1 MFAPVPERTL
11 STVTASHDIVELTRE
26 KYHSL
31 LKTLE
36 AMASN
41 LNVPSL
47 AVCAPHVRQPSEEY
61 LSSIRSFLLSDNRLL
76 PLTREIQKLQ
86 GIWDTIASHRVDIAA
101 LSEGPR
107 YIKALSEWI
116 EHGESSILREAKS
129 GIVAIQT
136 LVIIQVVQ
144 YFQYLELSGRSH
156 AEFIDA
162 LRKGGG
168 IQGNCAGLL
177 PAIAIGCAKDEGEV
191 VQNALAALCVGL
203 AIGAYQQLGDD
214 ESIPGATTIVL
225 RLSTPGEGDE
235 IVGRFPGVSNLPQ
248 ATFPICLYT

>member
-1 MFAPVPERTL
+1 
-11 STVTASHDIVELTRE
+11 
-26 KYHSL
+26 
-31 LKTLE
+31 
-36 AMASN
+36 MASN
-41 LNVPSL
+41 LDVASL

-61 LSSIRSFLLSDNRLL
+61 LSSIRAFLLSNDRLI

-86 GIWDTIASHRVDIAA
+86 GIWDTIASHRIDIAA

-107 YIKALSEWI
+107 YIKALSDWI
-116 EHGESSILREAKS
+116 EHGESSTLREAKS

-144 YFQYLELSGRSH
+144 YFQYLELSGMSH

-162 LRKGGG
+162 LRNGGGG

-191 VQNALAALCVGL
+191 VQNALAALRVGL

-235 IVGRFPGVSNLPQ
+235 IVGRFPGVSSLPQ
-248 ATFPICLYT
+248 TMFPICLYTWLTCLP